1 MFHKIDASCRVRI
14 WFDIDDAHIGAN
26 DSHEECVAWNFHRSL
41 LLFSSFS
48 DRTIGNSSRPGKL
61 GRVSPA
67 KCSEGICEEI
77 RSWNWRRERE
87 RERKRERIGRSWYRS
102 LREIVRCTTELGT
115 ITYKVVS
122 FQDFPLP
129 SLLYL
134 RFSITPTPFDFFRR
148 HPRILLSFLF
158 RITPVYSQHEF
169 RPPALIQ
176 MISIGQSTICLSM
189 FSCVQILIDRTPWRF
204 MRRRYIWE

>member
-1 MFHKIDASCRVRI
+1 MHPCRVTI
-14 WFDIDDAHIGAN
+14 WFDIDDAHIHAN
-26 DSHEECVAWNFHRSL
+26 DSHEECIAWNFHRSL

-61 GRVSPA
+61 GRVSST

-87 RERKRERIGRSWYRS
+87 RERIGRSWYRS
-102 LREIVRCTTELGT
+102 LREIARCTTELGT

-134 RFSITPTPFDFFRR
+134 RFSITPTPFDLFRL
-148 HPRILLSFLF
+148 HPRILLSFFF
-158 RITPVYSQHEF
+158 RITPIYSQHEF
-169 RPPALIQ
+169 RPPGFIQ
-176 MISIGQSTICLSM
+176 MISIGQSTIRLCM
-189 FSCVQILIDRTPWRF
+189 FSYV
-204 MRRRYIWE
+204 